1 MRRGLRAGLAAL
13 ALGAAL
19 AACSGPPAQTY
30 DLSALGGPAA
40 GAARGRGQIVV
51 VEPVASQA
59 LDSERIV
66 VRPKPDQIA
75 YLAGAQW
82 ADRLPKLVQ
91 ARLIQTFENTRL
103 LAHVGRPGDRLAADR
118 TLDSELRNFEIDV
131 EAGQAVVEI
140 SVKLVNERNGR
151 IADAKIF
158 RAVSPASSANGEAA
172 SRALDAALGEAMRA
186 IVAWA
191 AARV

>member
-1 MRRGLRAGLAAL
+1 MAAL

-30 DLSALGGPAA
+30 DLSALGGSAA
-40 GAARGRGQIVV
+40 GTGRGRGQLVV
-51 VEPVASQA
+51 AEPVASQA

-66 VRPKPDQIA
+66 IRPKPDQIA
-75 YLAGAQW
+75 YLSGAQW

-103 LAHVGRPGDRLAADR
+103 LARVGRPGDRLAADR

-151 IADAKIF
+151 IVDAKIF

-172 SRALDAALGEAMRA
+172 SRALDLALGEAMQA
-186 IVAWA
+186 IAAWA
-191 AARV
+191 GARV